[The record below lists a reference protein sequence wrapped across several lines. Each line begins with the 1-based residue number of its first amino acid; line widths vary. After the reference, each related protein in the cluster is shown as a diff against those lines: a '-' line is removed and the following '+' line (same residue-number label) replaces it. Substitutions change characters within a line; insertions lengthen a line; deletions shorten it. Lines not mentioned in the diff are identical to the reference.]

1 MEVIYKAFNGKEFKS
16 KEECE
21 DYEKGSDENRN
32 LLYFEQKLAEYS
44 RSHQGISLKLEEVSK
59 DFYNYGIQRG
69 MWVASYGNS
78 QADRIWIV
86 KEKSGKINK
95 QAFLTKHQAEEFSKT
110 KEGSVIIKLIL

>member
-21 DYEKGSDENRN
+21 DYEKESDENHN

-44 RSHQGISLKLEEVSK
+44 KARQGDSLKLKEVAK
-59 DFYNYGIQRG
+59 DFYDCGIQKG
-69 MWVASYGNS
+69 MWMASYGNS
-78 QADRIWIV
+78 QANRIWIV

-95 QAFLTKHQAEEFSKT
+95 QAFLTKRQAEEFSKT
-110 KEGSVIIKLIL
+110 KEGSIIIKLIL